1 MSGQPLRRSDVNATL
16 TPAGRRRAVENP
28 EFAAFIRRI
37 LRAYGRRAGGGDLDA
52 LGDLARLCDEIDGH
66 LADVIAMLRHEP
78 WSYSWRQIADALGI
92 SRQAAQQ
99 RFRKAGGHRRPG
111 GQPGSLR

>member
-1 MSGQPLRRSDVNATL
+1 MSGKPLRRSGVNDTL
-16 TPAGRRRAVENP
+16 TPAGRRREVENP
-28 EFAAFIRRI
+28 AFAAFLRRI
-37 LRAYGRRAGGGDLDA
+37 LRAYARQAGGGDLDA
-52 LGDLARLCDEIDGH
+52 LGDLARLLDEIDGH
-66 LADVIAMLRHEP
+66 LVDVIAMLRHEP

-99 RFRKAGGHRRPG
+99 RFGKAGGARRAG

>member
-1 MSGQPLRRSDVNATL
+1 MSGQPHRRSDVNATL

-37 LRAYGRRAGGGDLDA
+37 LRAYARRAGRGDLDA
-52 LGDLARLCDEIDGH
+52 FGDLARLLDEIDGH

-99 RFRKAGGHRRPG
+99 RLRKAGGHRRPG